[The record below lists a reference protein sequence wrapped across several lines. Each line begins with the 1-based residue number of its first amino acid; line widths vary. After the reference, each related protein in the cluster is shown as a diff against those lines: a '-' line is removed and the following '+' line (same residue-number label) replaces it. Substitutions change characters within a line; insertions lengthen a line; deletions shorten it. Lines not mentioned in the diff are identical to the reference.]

1 MSEDYKVKENA
12 HKIGAVLYILW
23 GGLHIY
29 FGVWMLYALYTE
41 GAAAV
46 IAIVGSGVPA
56 STLPVSL
63 DPVTAATIGQHAWNI
78 LWFGFFAVVVGAL
91 LNWKNSLAG
100 YWANLVVVSAAD
112 SGFVVAIL
120 LPGYIAI
127 SDGIEGPLLWIP
139 AVIFSTIG
147 ILNRKSAQEI

>member
-1 MSEDYKVKENA
+1 MIKNNA
-12 HKIGAVLYILW
+12 HKIGAILYGLW
-23 GGLHIY
+23 GVLHIY
-29 FGVWMLYALYTE
+29 FGVWMLYALSTE

-46 IAIVGSGVPA
+46 IAIVGSGVPE
-56 STLPVSL
+56 STLPQSL

-78 LWFGFFAVVVGAL
+78 LWFGIFGVVVAAF

-100 YWANLVVVSAAD
+100 YWANLVVVSAGDA
-112 SGFVVAIL
+112 GFTVAIL
-120 LPGYIAI
+120 IPGYIAI

-147 ILNRKSAQEI
+147 ILYNKRHQTA